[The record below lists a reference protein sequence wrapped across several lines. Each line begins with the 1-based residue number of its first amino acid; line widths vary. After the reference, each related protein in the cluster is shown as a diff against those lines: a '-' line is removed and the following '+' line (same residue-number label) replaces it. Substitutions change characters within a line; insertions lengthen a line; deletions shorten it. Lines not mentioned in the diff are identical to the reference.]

1 MAWAAQFS
9 QQADVRAASLQAL
22 LLQTTGTNGVL
33 APGQADGE
41 RNLIQMQTPVHRA
54 PLQQTRNRSLSLFL
68 ACSLFSLLMHYTLL
82 KIKVDTNGSIKN
94 L

>member
-1 MAWAAQFS
+1 LPSLA
-9 QQADVRAASLQAL
+9 QQADVKAASLQAL

-54 PLQQTRNRSLSLFL
+54 TPTADS
-68 ACSLFSLLMHYTLL
+68 
-82 KIKVDTNGSIKN
+82 
-94 L
+94 